1 MTNINIYLNSP
12 LRVSESFMFSNISS
26 WFCPLRWQRNDLWK
40 NTTAHI
46 LMKVLKIIYHSHS
59 NYTVGIFQ
67 VVLRKTNGW
76 WQVLGCP
83 CWPCPK
89 MPHGTHFWGKRPFS
103 LLVSSTLGNDVT
115 FLTSS
120 YWRSSVTL
128 HLCSVPVYLF
138 RHLKISIFP
147 TLTLLSSYQL
157 GFSQLISL
165 RSEDALVKWS
175 ITMSKSVSA
184 NI

>member
-83 CWPCPK
+83 CWPCPE
-89 MPHGTHFWGKRPFS
+89 MPHGTHFWGKKTLLPFCLIYLRKWCDFS
-103 LLVSSTLGNDVT
+103 HFILLTFFRYTSFMQCSCLLVQASKNKHISYINTFIFLSTWFFSTN
-115 FLTSS
+115 FLEIWGCLSQMINNN
-120 YWRSSVTL
+120 V
-128 HLCSVPVYLF
+128 
-138 RHLKISIFP
+138 KIC
-147 TLTLLSSYQL
+147 
-157 GFSQLISL
+157 IS
-165 RSEDALVKWS
+165 
-175 ITMSKSVSA
+175 
-184 NI
+184 